1 MLWVGDHS
9 TQIVDQPAERQN
21 QRNISKWSLN
31 SEGWWSNQN
40 RILYP
45 QCITYI
51 WYPIHITLCCKQMSI
66 NIKQSLPFHK
76 VASVR
81 SQDWFVTTSEE
92 CEWDRMCKKSRSRLF
107 VKHAEPLISRTC
119 CDLAEKHKKR
129 KEKNYLYI
137 YMYNMQCNDIS
148 FEVLYAK
155 IYMYN
160 EVQKRHD
167 I

>member
-21 QRNISKWSLN
+21 QRNISKWSIIQ
-31 SEGWWSNQN
+31 WRVVNQK

-119 CDLAEKHKKR
+119 CDLAEKHKKT
-129 KEKNYLYI
+129 KQKNCLYI
-137 YMYNMQCNDIS
+137 YMYMYVQ
-148 FEVLYAK
+148 YA
-155 IYMYN
+155 M
-160 EVQKRHD
+160 
-167 I
+167 